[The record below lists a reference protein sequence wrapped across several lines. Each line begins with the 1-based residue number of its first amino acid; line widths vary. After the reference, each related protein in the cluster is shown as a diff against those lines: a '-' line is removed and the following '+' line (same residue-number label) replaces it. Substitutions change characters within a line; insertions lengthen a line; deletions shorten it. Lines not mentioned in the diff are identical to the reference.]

1 MQIEEATS
9 YLWCSRCL
17 VRTTRVGRNHYTK
30 PRTIMLLRTL
40 VSAVVVGAAVATP
53 IAMHHATPL
62 NAAAPVAMA
71 TFTVD
76 AAHSQVLFK
85 VRHLGISTVTG
96 RFATFSGT
104 FQLDPAS
111 GQAGAASM
119 SIDVASINTDNERR
133 NGHLKSPDFFA
144 ADSFPK
150 ITFVSTGIQKVS
162 GNKYKVAGNL
172 TMRGVTKPVTLDA
185 EVAGTRQTAEGWLA
199 AVNLSGTVKRKEY
212 GLMWDRVTEGVA
224 VVGDEITLQ
233 IEVEAKA
240 PKM

>member
-1 MQIEEATS
+1 
-9 YLWCSRCL
+9 
-17 VRTTRVGRNHYTK
+17 
-30 PRTIMLLRTL
+30 MLLRTL
-40 VSAVVVGAAVATP
+40 VTTAVVGAVIAVPLALRT
-53 IAMHHATPL
+53 AEPL
-62 NAAAPVAMA
+62 NAAAPVALA

-96 RFATFSGT
+96 RFATFAGT

-119 SIDVASINTDNERR
+119 SIDVASINTENERR

-162 GNKYKVAGNL
+162 GNKYKVNGNL
-172 TMRGVTKPVTLDA
+172 TMRGVTKPVVLDA
-185 EVAGTRQTAEGWLA
+185 EIAGTRQTAEGWLA
-199 AVNLSGTVKRKEY
+199 AVNMTGTVKRKEY

-224 VVGDEITLQ
+224 VVSDDITLL

-240 PKM
+240 PKQ

>member
-1 MQIEEATS
+1 
-9 YLWCSRCL
+9 
-17 VRTTRVGRNHYTK
+17 
-30 PRTIMLLRTL
+30 MLLRAL
-40 VSAVVVGAAVATP
+40 VSTAVVGAVLALPVVHTSV
-53 IAMHHATPL
+53 TPL
-62 NAAAPVAMA
+62 NAGAPVAMT
-71 TFTVD
+71 TFTID
-76 AAHSQVLFK
+76 AAHSQMLFK

-96 RFATFSGT
+96 RFSTFSGN

-111 GQAGAASM
+111 GQAGAASI
-119 SIDVASINTDNERR
+119 SIDAGSINTENERR
-133 NGHLKSPDFFA
+133 NTHLKSPDFFA

-150 ITFVSTGIQKVS
+150 ITFVSTGITKVS

-199 AVNLSGTVKRKEY
+199 AVNMTGTVKRKEY

-224 VVGDEITLQ
+224 VVSDDVTLQ

-240 PKM
+240 PKQ

>member
-1 MQIEEATS
+1 
-9 YLWCSRCL
+9 
-17 VRTTRVGRNHYTK
+17 
-30 PRTIMLLRTL
+30 MLLRTL
-40 VSAVVVGAAVATP
+40 VTTAIVGAAVASP
-53 IAMHHATPL
+53 VAFRPAAPL
-62 NAAAPVAMA
+62 NAGAPVAMA

-76 AAHSQVLFK
+76 ASHSQVLFK

-96 RFATFSGT
+96 RFGTFSGT

-150 ITFVSTGIQKVS
+150 ITFASTGIQKVS
-162 GNKYKVAGNL
+162 GNTYKVSGNL
-172 TMRGVTKPVTLDA
+172 TMRGVTKPVVLDA

-199 AVNLSGTVKRKEY
+199 AVNMSGTVKRKDY

-224 VVGDEITLQ
+224 VVSDEITLL

-240 PKM
+240 PCKRQPVKRIV